1 MVTPGCGSVWLE
13 RLVWDQEV
21 AGSNPVTPIITYARV
36 AQLVEHDLAK
46 VGVAG
51 SNPVVRSTKPRPP
64 DIDPA
69 GFFMPLAYS
78 GQIPAYRTR
87 SPCSRDTSAA
97 GSPPMAGALQ
107 RLVNLPVPAG

>member
-51 SNPVVRSTKPRPP
+51 SSPVSRSHFLLNLLGFP
-64 DIDPA
+64 DGEPA
-69 GFFMPLAYS
+69 FSVYIKEIRGSFSGKFFLYMPYS
-78 GQIPAYRTR
+78 
-87 SPCSRDTSAA
+87 DAA
-97 GSPPMAGALQ
+97 FFSCT
-107 RLVNLPVPAG
+107 

>member
-1 MVTPGCGSVWLE
+1 MVYNNFCVARRGNTGIPCLTPGCGSAWLE

-51 SNPVVRSTKPRPP
+51 SSPVSRS
-64 DIDPA
+64 
-69 GFFMPLAYS
+69 FYL
-78 GQIPAYRTR
+78 
-87 SPCSRDTSAA
+87 
-97 GSPPMAGALQ
+97 
-107 RLVNLPVPAG
+107 